1 MTAAKIALIG
11 CGLWG
16 RNIARNLHE
25 LGSLA
30 VVADNDEARA
40 AAFGKEFGCP
50 AVPVDDALRPDAHD
64 GVALATNPQSHAELA
79 VAALKA
85 GKGVFVEKPL
95 AMNVAE
101 AEAIADA
108 AAKAGRPV
116 MVGHLVRHHPV
127 FRHLLAMVRDGA
139 IGTLRHIRAVRVAPG
154 RIRDGESALHDLCP
168 HDLALVAALTGHAE
182 PAGVSCHAAGHVTDG
197 VDDIVQAGLVFGDG
211 VTATV
216 EASWYNPVKSH
227 ELTVV
232 GSEAALVFDDTRP
245 WAEKLIR
252 HPFAVDRNPGG
263 IDLPRGGGEA
273 VPVPEGEP
281 LRAEMEDF
289 ISAVKDGTTP
299 LTGIDE
305 ALLVQRTVARMQEAI
320 DAGRRR

>member
-1 MTAAKIALIG
+1 MTATNIALIG
-11 CGLWG
+11 CGSWG

-25 LGSLA
+25 LGCLA
-30 VVADNDEARA
+30 SVADNDEARA
-40 AAFGKEFGCP
+40 AAFGKEFSCE
-50 AVPVDDALRPDAHD
+50 AVPVDEALRAPGLD
-64 GVALATNPQSHAELA
+64 GVAIATNPASHAGLA
-79 VAALKA
+79 VGALEA
-85 GKGVFVEKPL
+85 GKAVFVEKPL
-95 AMNVAE
+95 AMDVAG
-101 AEAIADA
+101 AEAIAEA

-127 FRHLLAMVRDGA
+127 FRHLLAMVQDGA
-139 IGTLRHIRAVRVAPG
+139 IGDLKHIRAVRVAPG
-154 RIRDGESALHDLCP
+154 RIRDEESALHDLCP
-168 HDLALVAALTGHAE
+168 HDLALIAALTGHAE
-182 PAGVSCHAAGHVTDG
+182 PAGVSCHAAGHITGG
-197 VDDIVQAGLVFGDG
+197 VDDIVQAGLVFEGG

-227 ELTVV
+227 ELTVT

-245 WAEKLIR
+245 WAEKLVR
-252 HPFAVDRNPGG
+252 HPFAVDRGPGG

-289 ISAVKDGTTP
+289 ISAVADGTDP

-305 ALLVQRTVARMQEAI
+305 ALLVQRTMARMQEAI